1 MYTIILIE
9 NFIRTYKNNGQHLEQ
24 WFRYTL
30 TGKIEKADNVAHDKG
45 TDFLNYSIKSARAT
59 VCKGTDLDAYLDA
72 DKATEFVYITK
83 SGIAYVMTRAI
94 YTEFVKAFSY
104 ITQGSAKD
112 KGIKLR
118 LKDESK
124 ALLQWLEER
133 A

>member
-1 MYTIILIE
+1 MYIIMLIE
-9 NFIRTYKNNGQHLEQ
+9 NFVRTYKNNGQHLEQ

-30 TGKIEKADNVAHDKG
+30 TGKIEKADNIAHDKG
-45 TDFLNYSIKSARAT
+45 TDFLNYSIKSAKAT
-59 VCKGTDLDAYLDA
+59 VCKGTDLDAYLDT

-94 YTEFVKAFSY
+94 YTEFVKTFSY
-104 ITQGSAKD
+104 VTQGSSKD